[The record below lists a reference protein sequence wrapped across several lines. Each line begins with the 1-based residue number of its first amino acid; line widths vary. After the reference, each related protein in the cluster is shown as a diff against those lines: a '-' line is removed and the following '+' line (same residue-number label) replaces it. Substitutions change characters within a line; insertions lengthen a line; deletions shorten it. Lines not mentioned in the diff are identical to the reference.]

1 MTIKAG
7 KSAPDTC
14 VLGALR
20 AFGLVVPL
28 LFDRLSAST
37 ASLHVTPSGSLDD
50 AQSYANPNVRA
61 TAPLNAMISQDVGH

>member
-37 ASLHVTPSGSLDD
+37 TSLHVALGRVARTPGF
-50 AQSYANPNVRA
+50 A
-61 TAPLNAMISQDVGH
+61 

>member
-37 ASLHVTPSGSLDD
+37 ASLHVARLVKKLKRRKNGGRGKSAEALS
-50 AQSYANPNVRA
+50 
-61 TAPLNAMISQDVGH
+61 